1 MIVAVVVLI
10 AVVVWGQRQFT
21 GSGPL
26 TEAAYFEVPRGA
38 SLRRVSEGFAERGI
52 VSSATLFR
60 IGTEYSDKA
69 GDLKFGN

>member
-1 MIVAVVVLI
+1 MWRNLASNALSLMIVAVVVLI

-38 SLRRVSEGFAERGI
+38 SLRRVSEGLA
-52 VSSATLFR
+52 
-60 IGTEYSDKA
+60 
-69 GDLKFGN
+69 